1 MSEHRSSTPETRTDA
16 DAIVAPAVAAGPPPP
31 TGSSAVRISSITRR
45 FGEAAPVLSAI
56 DLDIEPGSFVV
67 LVGRS
72 GCGKTT
78 LLNAIAGM
86 EGVDQGTIEVLGM
99 NPRAA
104 RRHVGYMPA
113 RDALMPWR
121 TAQRNVEYPL
131 ELRGVP
137 RAERRRIAR
146 EQLEKLHLGEAGDRW
161 PWQLSHGMRQRV
173 ALARTWAPGPDL
185 LLMDEPFA
193 ALDAQTRA
201 SAQRQLLDIWE
212 RDRKTVVFVTHD
224 LAEALLLAD
233 RVVLLGG
240 GHVVRDLKVPFSR
253 PRTLEVSMSSEFQA
267 LRHELWELIH

>member
-1 MSEHRSSTPETRTDA
+1 MTQLHPDEILVPSETAH
-16 DAIVAPAVAAGPPPP
+16 AIEPISESLPAVRVDGF
-31 TGSSAVRISSITRR
+31 TRQ
-45 FGEAAPVLSAI
+45 FGDNPPVLNSVS
-56 DLDIEPGSFVV
+56 LDIDPGSFVV

-86 EGVDQGTIEVLGM
+86 EVPDEGTIDVLGRT
-99 NPRAA
+99 PREA
-104 RRHVGYMPA
+104 RRSVGYMPA

-121 TAQRNVEYPL
+121 TAQKNVEYPL
-131 ELRGVP
+131 ELRRVG
-137 RAERRRIAR
+137 RAERRRIAL
-146 EQLEKLHLGEAGDRW
+146 EQLEKLHLGEAAGRW

-173 ALARTWAPGPDL
+173 ALARTWAPNPDL

-201 SAQRQLLDIWE
+201 SAQRELLDIWE

-224 LAEALLLAD
+224 LSEALLLAD
-233 RVVLLGG
+233 RVVLLGDAK
-240 GHVVRDLKVPFSR
+240 VIRDLEVPFGR

-267 LRHELWELIH
+267 LRHELWELID